1 MVKKETDKGI
11 SPDELI
17 HKLKNNIPLPQQTQI
32 LVACGEEDYY
42 RSQII
47 QAIPDYYFSDV
58 AETDREITYFEK
70 NTDLAELNMAI
81 NTYPFFSGKSLIIL
95 SDEKLWAIRKAKNAD
110 EPEKADAKE
119 EELNSKKLEQL
130 ALLLQDIPEYCTVVI
145 SAKKLDKRTKFYKQL
160 KQKALICSCD
170 KLKEYD
176 LPRWLNTEAAKY
188 GVRFTA
194 DALATISDYIEP
206 VKDDIPLGLLQQEI
220 EKLSIYAA
228 GRKQWT
234 SADILNI
241 FASLPNSSTFAI
253 TNCIGTRKLK
263 EALEILAIERK
274 KGTSMPPLLG
284 MVAFKLRQI
293 TRYLELQRGGY
304 DQKGIME
311 ELGIKNFY
319 AMKMLTQQA
328 RNFNEQRVREAL
340 FSVDKLNIN
349 FRQNGREYDALGEIL
364 IKLLS

>member
-1 MVKKETDKGI
+1 MAKKETDKGI

-42 RSQII
+42 RSQIV
-47 QAIPDYYFSDV
+47 QALPDYYFSD
-58 AETDREITYFEK
+58 APETDREITYFEK
-70 NTDLAELNMAI
+70 NTDMAELNMAI

-95 SDEKLWAIRKAKNAD
+95 SDEKLWAVRKAKNAD
-110 EPEKADAKE
+110 AEEVDSKE
-119 EELNSKKLEQL
+119 EELNSQKLEQL

-160 KQKALICSCD
+160 KQNALICSCD
-170 KLKEYD
+170 KLKDYD
-176 LPRWLNTEAAKY
+176 LPRWFNTEAAKY
-188 GVRFTA
+188 GVRFTS
-194 DALATISDYIEP
+194 DALATLSDYIEP

-274 KGTSMPPLLG
+274 KGTSLPPLLG
-284 MVAFKLRQI
+284 MFAFKLRQI
-293 TRYLELQRGGY
+293 TRYLELQGRGY

-328 RNFNEQRVREAL
+328 RNFNEQRVQEAL
-340 FSVDKLNIN
+340 FAVDKLNIEL
-349 FRQNGREYDALGEIL
+349 RQGGRGYEALEEIL
-364 IKLLS
+364 IKLLA